1 MATVEPLRP
10 FASEDV
16 DNAAADE
23 LYAAPAS
30 PTTLKDRGIVRF
42 TNVSAVAVTV
52 NCWVVPAA
60 GTEGDD
66 NAVLK
71 GYSVAANSYHDI
83 AVEVPAGAK
92 LSVQAGA
99 ATSITAHPLNWFRYQ

>member
-23 LYAAPAS
+23 LYTAPTT

-42 TNVSAVAVTV
+42 TNVSAGAVTV

-60 GTEGDD
+60 GSEADS

-71 GYSVAANSYHDI
+71 GYSVAANSYIDI

-92 LSVQAGA
+92 LSAQSGA
-99 ATSITAHPLNWFRYQ
+99 ATSITVHPLNFFRYQ